1 MQRQSNIEILR
12 IIATMMVIMV
22 HTAFLS
28 LGVPQKFDSSGL
40 AISAIQIFSVP
51 AVDIFILISG
61 YFHIKPKVKGLGNY
75 LFQVL
80 FYSIFIYVL
89 WLVLG
94 RCRLN
99 VQDIKECF
107 FLTEANWF
115 IKSYLLL
122 FIVSPIIN
130 TFVDNCS
137 RRTHCI
143 IILSMLAYQTVFD
156 FATMADLS
164 IRSGYSTMSF
174 VLLYLIGSY
183 IKKYPNTTCICIGG
197 DKMKIAITGLIFYG
211 LLLLPVI
218 ASYFDVLNSKFV
230 CKYLQH
236 GLAYSNPLIIGVAVC
251 YLRLFLKVC
260 ITSRVVNW
268 IAISS
273 FSAFLIHANPNV
285 IRLFIRY
292 VSNLYASNSL
302 ACYIAFVIVFVV
314 CVFMASVFID
324 KIRMFLWNLLWN
336 NIEKRY
342 VRK

>member
-197 DKMKIAITGLIFYG
+197 GG
-211 LLLLPVI
+211 
-218 ASYFDVLNSKFV
+218 
-230 CKYLQH
+230 
-236 GLAYSNPLIIGVAVC
+236 
-251 YLRLFLKVC
+251 
-260 ITSRVVNW
+260 
-268 IAISS
+268 
-273 FSAFLIHANPNV
+273 
-285 IRLFIRY
+285 
-292 VSNLYASNSL
+292 
-302 ACYIAFVIVFVV
+302 
-314 CVFMASVFID
+314 
-324 KIRMFLWNLLWN
+324 
-336 NIEKRY
+336 
-342 VRK
+342 